1 MRISLRIF
9 FQDGSHRDVVCNAAD
24 MVAFEDK
31 FDISVVRIGQDPRM
45 GWLLFLAWH
54 ADKRLGNTKDEYGAW
69 LDTVDSVG
77 DSDVDPKS
85 KG

>member
-1 MRISLRIF
+1 MRISLRIY
-9 FQDGSHRDVVCNAAD
+9 FQDGSNRDVVCNAAD

-31 FDISVVRIGQDPRM
+31 FDVSVVKIGTDARI
-45 GWLLFLAWH
+45 GWLLYLAWH
-54 ADKRLGNTKDEYGAW
+54 ADKRLGNTKDDYDKW
-69 LDTVDSVG
+69 LDSVDSVG

>member
-1 MRISLRIF
+1 MRISLRID
-9 FQDGSHRDVVCNAAD
+9 FQDGSSRDVVCNAAD

-31 FDISVVRIGQDPRM
+31 FDVSVVKLGESSRI
-45 GWLLFLAWH
+45 GWLLYLAWH
-54 ADKRLGNTKDEYGAW
+54 ADKRLGNTKDDYEKW
-69 LDTVDSVG
+69 LETVESVG